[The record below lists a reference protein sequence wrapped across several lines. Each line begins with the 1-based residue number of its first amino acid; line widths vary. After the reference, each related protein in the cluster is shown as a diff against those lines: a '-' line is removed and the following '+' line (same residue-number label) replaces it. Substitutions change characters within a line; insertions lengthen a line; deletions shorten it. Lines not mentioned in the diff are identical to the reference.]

1 MLDYNV
7 HFDIQRTCNWTVDI
21 PKEDKEEQ
29 KTKMVLKMANKSKLL
44 AQIAKVVNYPAGTR
58 KCGMIL

>member
-1 MLDYNV
+1 MQL
-7 HFDIQRTCNWTVDI
+7 DI

-29 KTKMVLKMANKSKLL
+29 TTNMVLKMANKLL
-44 AQIAKVVNYPAGTR
+44 AYIAKVVNYPNDAR

>member
-1 MLDYNV
+1 MQLG
-7 HFDIQRTCNWTVDI
+7 I

-58 KCGMIL
+58 KCGMILGVQLIL

>member
-1 MLDYNV
+1 MQL
-7 HFDIQRTCNWTVDI
+7 DI

-44 AQIAKVVNYPAGTR
+44 AQIAKVVNYTAGAR
-58 KCGMIL
+58 KCGIILWVHLIL

>member
-1 MLDYNV
+1 MQL
-7 HFDIQRTCNWTVDI
+7 DI

-44 AQIAKVVNYPAGTR
+44 AQIAKVVNYPASAR
-58 KCGMIL
+58 KCGMILGVQLIL